1 LRNEKISD
9 FCPTSNSK
17 TSSMHPHLSNPFP
30 EFGPLTTS
38 GFAKLLDQY
47 RNAKKL
53 ILVDENTH
61 EYCLDALITQFD
73 ELTDAEVFLLP
84 CGEENKVLEVCFQVW
99 EAWSEY
105 RVSRH
110 DLVINLGGG
119 VVTDMGGFIASIFKR
134 GVTFVNIPTSLLAM
148 VDASVGGKTGIDL
161 GPYKN
166 QIGTFANPHAVYIDT
181 SFLSTLPEEEWLNGY
196 AEMLKHGIIS
206 DAGHF
211 HRVAA
216 LSPMEITH
224 KLIEESVAIKY
235 RIVSN
240 DPLEQNQRKLL
251 NFGHTVG
258 HAIEGYGLTHGAPVP
273 HGVAVAWGMLL
284 EAQISLQKGLL
295 GESDF
300 HTIRQSITKF
310 FPPIPDFSSIQD
322 ELFDLMKNDKKN
334 NHGNVALIVLQSIGQ
349 ADFNGVL
356 SADEWNQ
363 LF

>member
-1 LRNEKISD
+1 
-9 FCPTSNSK
+9 
-17 TSSMHPHLSNPFP
+17 
-30 EFGPLTTS
+30 
-38 GFAKLLDQY
+38 
-47 RNAKKL
+47 
-53 ILVDENTH
+53 
-61 EYCLDALITQFD
+61 
-73 ELTDAEVFLLP
+73 
-84 CGEENKVLEVCFQVW
+84 VW